1 MGARAPGRPGFVSLP
16 GRLAPELPW
25 RPGNGCVIVRVRLT
39 PKSSL
44 EGIAGV
50 GATPEGAAFIAKVR
64 AVPADG
70 EANAALERLV
80 ARWLDV
86 PKSAVHVSH
95 GARSRVKSLTISG
108 ETGCLEARLQAK
120 LEEAPDE

>member
-1 MGARAPGRPGFVSLP
+1 MGARSKARPDSKTSP
-16 GRLAPELPW
+16 DLPW
-25 RPGNGCVIVRVRLT
+25 RTANGCVIVRVRLT

-80 ARWLDV
+80 AKWLDV
-86 PKSAVHVSH
+86 PKSAVRVTQ
-95 GARSRVKSLTISG
+95 GARSRVKALTISG

-120 LEEAPDE
+120 LSQAPDK

>member
-1 MGARAPGRPGFVSLP
+1 MSDPG
-16 GRLAPELPW
+16 LPW
-25 RPGNGCVIVRVRLT
+25 RAGDGCVIVRVRLT

-86 PKSAVHVSH
+86 PKSAVHLTK
-95 GARSRVKSLTISG
+95 GTRSRVKSLTISG

>member
-1 MGARAPGRPGFVSLP
+1 MGARSPGRAAATTPP
-16 GRLAPELPW
+16 DRPW
-25 RPGNGCVIVRVRLT
+25 RSAKGCVIVRVRLT

-64 AVPADG
+64 AVPSDG

-86 PKSAVHVSH
+86 PKSTVRVTQ
-95 GARSRVKSLTISG
+95 GARSRVKSLTIGG

-120 LEEAPDE
+120 LKEAPDE